1 MTIQT
6 KMTNDKMTKRGF
18 DLEERTLK
26 FAKGCVDL
34 CQSLPKNMTNSEFTN
49 QLIRSSSSVGAN
61 YREANDSITRKEF
74 YHRIGIS
81 RKESKE
87 SKYWLE
93 LVEHSNVEFKGP
105 IDVLIEE
112 SFQLTKIFSAIS
124 LTGHNDKG

>member
-34 CQSLPKNMTNSEFTN
+34 CKSLPKNMTNSEFTS

-61 YREANDSITRKEF
+61 YREANDSFVLWYLTLRME
-74 YHRIGIS
+74 IG
-81 RKESKE
+81 
-87 SKYWLE
+87 
-93 LVEHSNVEFKGP
+93 F
-105 IDVLIEE
+105 
-112 SFQLTKIFSAIS
+112 
-124 LTGHNDKG
+124 